1 MNNPTIWA
9 LISKP
14 KTFTL
19 SNLCYFYIPELKD
32 LLSNFKE
39 LNNTQVS
46 FWLILW
52 VQCNWGPLTSWSHLP
67 AVSCP
72 ACWLRHSSL
81 TSVGLHL
88 HVAGSC
94 LSAVGCREI
103 FTFVVVY
110 CVWLCLPMCV
120 DVVVMSVC
128 LNRVGCGMLDVSW
141 NLKMEFK
148 NVYYRQGISVNFP
161 KFPGNSL
168 YFFGFLH
175 SIYVGNCSIS
185 VWHLLTF

>member
-72 ACWLRHSSL
+72 ACWLHHSSL

-141 NLKMEFK
+141 NLKMFITDRE
-148 NVYYRQGISVNFP
+148 Y
-161 KFPGNSL
+161 L
-168 YFFGFLH
+168 
-175 SIYVGNCSIS
+175 
-185 VWHLLTF
+185 